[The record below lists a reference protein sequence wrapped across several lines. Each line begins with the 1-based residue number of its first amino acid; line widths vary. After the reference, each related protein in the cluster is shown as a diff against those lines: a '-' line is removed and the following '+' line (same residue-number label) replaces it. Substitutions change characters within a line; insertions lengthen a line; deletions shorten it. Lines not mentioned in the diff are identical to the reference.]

1 MRLIYTVINV
11 NRIIMRLSISD
22 FHHFFLD
29 LFFPNQCLVCSKG
42 IFRSSDS
49 ICTQCFMSFEKT
61 NLGNWIEN
69 VSHSEGLD
77 GVYSGWYFNDQI
89 QRVIHSLKYEERAK
103 LGWELGHHLGNMFP
117 SFQVGD
123 LDFLVPVP
131 LHSVKKRERGYN
143 QAKWIAKGLS
153 SIWGIPV
160 DFSILKRK
168 KYTETQTMLSSL
180 ERKEN
185 MDKAFEV
192 KRMTTGLNIGIIDDV
207 LTTGSTMSAC
217 AVMLKEKGF
226 QSVFAITCSTPKL
239 EKKYNLR

>member
-1 MRLIYTVINV
+1 
-11 NRIIMRLSISD
+11 MRLSISD

-117 SFQVGD
+117 SLQVGD

>member
-1 MRLIYTVINV
+1 
-11 NRIIMRLSISD
+11 MRLSISD

-180 ERKEN
+180 DRKKN
-185 MDKAFEV
+185 MDKGFEV

-217 AVMLKEKGF
+217 SVMLKEKGF

>member
-1 MRLIYTVINV
+1 
-11 NRIIMRLSISD
+11 MRLSISD

-117 SFQVGD
+117 SLQVGD

-217 AVMLKEKGF
+217 FVMLKEKGF

>member
-117 SFQVGD
+117 SLQVGD

>member
-1 MRLIYTVINV
+1 
-11 NRIIMRLSISD
+11 
-22 FHHFFLD
+22 
-29 LFFPNQCLVCSKG
+29 
-42 IFRSSDS
+42 
-49 ICTQCFMSFEKT
+49 MSFEKT

-77 GVYSGWYFNDQI
+77 GVYSGWYFNNQI

>member
-168 KYTETQTMLSSL
+168 KYTETQTILSSL

-192 KRMTTGLNIGIIDDV
+192 KMPMKGITIGIIDDV
-207 LTTGSTMSAC
+207 LTTGSTISAC

-226 QSVFAITCSTPKL
+226 
-239 EKKYNLR
+239 

>member
-1 MRLIYTVINV
+1 
-11 NRIIMRLSISD
+11 MRLSISD

-168 KYTETQTMLSSL
+168 KYTETQTILSSL

>member
-1 MRLIYTVINV
+1 M
-11 NRIIMRLSISD
+11 
-22 FHHFFLD
+22 
-29 LFFPNQCLVCSKG
+29 C
-42 IFRSSDS
+42 
-49 ICTQCFMSFEKT
+49 FEKSI
-61 NLGNWIEN
+61 LGNWVEN
-69 VSHSEGLD
+69 LSHSEGLD

-131 LHSVKKRERGYN
+131 LHSVKKREREYN

>member
-1 MRLIYTVINV
+1 
-11 NRIIMRLSISD
+11 MRLSISD

-69 VSHSEGLD
+69 VSHPEGLD

-117 SFQVGD
+117 SLQVGD